1 MLKVYFFLLPE
12 LTKCCSGGGG
22 GRSGE
27 VAPAYQVIKKAQKRS
42 SVALHAVSNSML
54 QRLQNVIKKQR
65 GKAGF

>member
-1 MLKVYFFLLPE
+1 MLLGG
-12 LTKCCSGGGG
+12 GGGG